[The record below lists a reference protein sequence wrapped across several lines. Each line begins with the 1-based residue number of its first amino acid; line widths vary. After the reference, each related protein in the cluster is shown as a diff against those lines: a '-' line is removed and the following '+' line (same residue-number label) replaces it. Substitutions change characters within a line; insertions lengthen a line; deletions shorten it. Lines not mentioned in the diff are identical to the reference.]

1 MINLQLLQYC
11 FKSKLSSELFIIPK
25 PSWVGVGAGNLGVIV
40 VRVFEPVFRNLPQ
53 SYTWP
58 LKKRTHS
65 YIRSSE
71 MLTHSY
77 TAL

>member
-1 MINLQLLQYC
+1 MLAQPRIYGHLFAMINHC
-11 FKSKLSSELFIIPK
+11 FHIRGGGGGGGGE
-25 PSWVGVGAGNLGVIV
+25 VNLGVIL
-40 VRVFEPVFRNLPQ
+40 VRVCVPVFGNVPH

-65 YIRSSE
+65 YTKSSE

-77 TAL
+77 TAR